1 MPPSAVNEVHI
12 SAGRYGPR
20 RNQRVNYRAFRPPP
34 PLDVGFQT
42 YVDKTLIKLRK
53 GLDLRLAGAPVQS
66 IDRAASVSTVALIGP
81 DYVGMKPTMLV
92 AEGDRVSLGQ
102 ALFED
107 KKNPGVLYT
116 SPGAGTVTA
125 INRGPRRVL
134 QSVTIRLDGDEQ
146 VQFESYSAGSL
157 ARLAEDKVREQLI
170 RSGLWTAIRARPF
183 GKTPA
188 VDARPQAIFVNAID
202 THPLSGD
209 PAVILK
215 GDEALFEA
223 GLQVLSRLTEG
234 PVWVCTAPDATIPV
248 PAGERFRRAEFSGPH
263 PAGLVGTHMHFL
275 APVDATR
282 SNWHVGPQD
291 VVAIGHLFTTGRI
304 RTERVIALG
313 GPVVRRPRLL
323 RTRLGASLDELLRG
337 ELNDVDA
344 RAISGSI
351 WNGRRAA
358 GWAAY
363 LGRYSTQ
370 VSVLPEGHRRRLFG
384 WLNPFGERY
393 SVSGTLVSSW
403 VGRRREFGLDT
414 STNGSPRAL
423 VPLGGYDRVNPL
435 DILAMPLL
443 RALVVRDTDDAQ
455 MLGALELVEEDLALM
470 SFVCVGKHDFGPHL
484 RESLDL
490 IEKEG

>member
-1 MPPSAVNEVHI
+1 MK
-12 SAGRYGPR
+12 GR
-20 RNQRVNYRAFRPPP
+20 QRVNYRAFAYPPP
-34 PLDVGFQT
+34 SLSVPNSH
-42 YVDKTLIKLRK
+42 VDKTLIKLRK

-66 IDRAASVSTVALIGP
+66 IERAANVSTVGLIGP

-92 AEGDRVSLGQ
+92 EEGDRVSLGQ
-102 ALFED
+102 PLFED
-107 KKNPGVLYT
+107 KKNPGVLFT

-125 INRGPRRVL
+125 ITRGPRRVL
-134 QSVTIRLDGDEQ
+134 QSVTVRLEGDEQ
-146 VQFESYSAGSL
+146 VSFDAYGTRSL
-157 ARLAEDKVREQLI
+157 ATLSGEKVREQLI
-170 RSGLWTAIRARPF
+170 RSGLWTAIRARPY
-183 GKTPA
+183 GKIPP
-188 VDARPQAIFVNAID
+188 VDGQAQAIFVNAID
-202 THPLSGD
+202 TNPLSGD

-215 GDEALFEA
+215 GDEALFHA
-223 GLQVLSRLTEG
+223 GLQVLTRLTDG
-234 PVWVCTAPDATIPV
+234 PVWICTAPDAGIALP
-248 PAGERFRRAEFSGPH
+248 PGDRFRHAEFSGPH

-275 APVDATR
+275 APVSTTR
-282 SNWHVGPQD
+282 TNWHVGPQD

-304 RTERVIALG
+304 RTERVVALG
-313 GPVVRRPRLL
+313 GPVVRKPRLL
-323 RTRLGASLDELLRG
+323 RTRLGANIDELLRG

-370 VSVLPEGHRRRLFG
+370 VSVLPEGRRRRLFG

-393 SVSGTLVSSW
+393 SVSGALVSSW
-403 VGRRREFGLDT
+403 LGRGREFTLDT

-435 DILAMPLL
+435 DILSMPLL

-455 MLGALELVEEDLALM
+455 MLGALELAEEDVALM